1 MNPCTPHPDHRSQ
14 APGPIDAMDARL
26 IDRLHGDFPLSDRP
40 FAEIGQALG
49 LPEEVVIE
57 RLQHLLSSGVLTR
70 LGPLYQ
76 IERSGGAYMLAALE
90 VPEAEFQRVAIQVNA
105 HLQVA
110 HNYRRAHQL
119 NMWFVV
125 AAETPQRVADC
136 LRQIAEE
143 TGLKVHQ
150 FPKEREYRVELR
162 LQARPPTADEESA

>member
-1 MNPCTPHPDHRSQ
+1 MNLRTLP
-14 APGPIDAMDARL
+14 PGARPPVHEPIDAVDAML

-49 LPEEVVIE
+49 LPEEAVIE
-57 RLQHLLSSGVLTR
+57 RLQHLLSIGVLTR

-90 VPEAEFQRVAIQVNA
+90 VPEADFARVADQVNA

-110 HNYRRAHQL
+110 HNYRRAHRL

-136 LRQIAEE
+136 LKEIAEE
-143 TGLKVHQ
+143 TGLTVHQ

-162 LQARPPTADEESA
+162 LQARPPTTDEEAP